1 MLRLMRPPSSTPNT
15 TSLQRLARW
24 SSGYVRCFRS
34 RAWARARPGSLS
46 APGRALPS
54 RRTGLTI
61 VASNAT
67 WAPCQRG
74 RPFATTSMRHPS
86 AAGTSRFKS
95 RRATFVATRA
105 PASLQMRAAAHSSRP
120 ARLASAPTWAQ
131 AERWSPRSSRRP
143 PQGQCSGASG
153 SGSRSLRSS
162 RTPSSASG
170 TAVSGLEGVAVKAQ
184 PAASPPCDSSSARDA
199 GSRSAKSVSSA
210 RVQGSS
216 RRVSGRGRPPTATV
230 VQRPLHPSP
239 AAMPRKARRIP
250 GNAGA
255 ALLAQPLTRLGA
267 YWRQTRPTGGER
279 RAPAACPP
287 RTPSMRRC
295 NSKG

>member
-54 RRTGLTI
+54 RLTGLTI
-61 VASNAT
+61 VASTAT

-74 RPFATTSMRHPS
+74 RPFATTSMRRPS

-105 PASLQMRAAAHSSRP
+105 PASLQMRAAARSSGP

-143 PQGQCSGASG
+143 PQAQCLGASG

-162 RTPSSASG
+162 RTRYSASG
-170 TAVSGLEGVAVKAQ
+170 TAVSGLEGVAVKVQ

-199 GSRSAKSVSSA
+199 GSRSAKSVPSA
-210 RVQGSS
+210 RVC
-216 RRVSGRGRPPTATV
+216 
-230 VQRPLHPSP
+230 
-239 AAMPRKARRIP
+239 K
-250 GNAGA
+250 
-255 ALLAQPLTRLGA
+255 
-267 YWRQTRPTGGER
+267 E
-279 RAPAACPP
+279 APAACCQPGRLRPP
-287 RTPSMRRC
+287 SHCDRGAAAASSLSSSDAQGGASNPWERRC
-295 NSKG
+295 CAACSAARALRGVLAADTSNRGRTRSASVPGW